1 MKYLPVWMSA
11 ALLVSCHPMGE
22 RNVMEIRASDEKQLL
37 QVIDFLEESA
47 NKADP
52 SIAEPH
58 ILMDDER
65 FSEIEDFIPEPF
77 GADTLREIH
86 DWVRKNGKPGDNVR
100 FTKRRVYLLSP
111 TTAYATSIQELNF
124 EEPSKSRVTFVFV
137 KAEGQW
143 RVIHG
148 HYSTMPKVE

>member
-1 MKYLPVWMSA
+1 MA
-11 ALLVSCHPMGE
+11 NRDNE
-22 RNVMEIRASDEKQLL
+22 EKQLL
-37 QVIDFLEESA
+37 QVIDLLEESA

-52 SIAEPH
+52 SIAERC
-58 ILMDDER
+58 ILIDDER

-86 DWVRKNGKPGDNVR
+86 DWVRENGKPGDNVR
-100 FTKRRVYLLSP
+100 FTRRRVYLLSP

-124 EEPSKSRVTFVFV
+124 EKPSKSRVTFVFV
-137 KAEGQW
+137 KADGQW

-148 HYSTMPKVE
+148 HYSTMPKKE